1 MGAMTEVTTLLRRLG
16 DGDRAAFHE
25 LVPLVYAELRRIAD
39 AHMARQAND
48 HTLQPT
54 ALVNEAFL
62 KLAGSG
68 AATFESRSHFLAA
81 AARAMRTVLIDHA
94 RAKATAK
101 RSGPRERIVLEGLPL
116 PAAATPERLLALDE
130 ELARLAE
137 LDAPLAR
144 IVELRF
150 FGGLSVEEAAHVLE
164 VSSQSVVR
172 GWRTARAWLAAR
184 LP

>member
-1 MGAMTEVTTLLRRLG
+1 MPPMSEVTTLLRRL
-16 DGDRAAFHE
+16 DEGDRAAFHE

-39 AHMARQAND
+39 AQMARQAGD

-62 KLAGSG
+62 KLAGPGDAS
-68 AATFESRSHFLAA
+68 FESKSHFLAA

-101 RSGPRERIVLEGLPL
+101 RTGKREPLVLEGLPI
-116 PAAATPERLLALDE
+116 PVSATPERLLALDE
-130 ELARLAE
+130 ELGRLAE
-137 LDAPLAR
+137 LDEPLAR

-164 VSSQSVVR
+164 VSTQSIVR